1 MRGSHALALAAGLL
15 AASLASAQP
24 QQNIGIAAAVKDR
37 VTGSLGAQERQLA
50 RGDGVFQR
58 EVIGTNDTSSS
69 QLLFLDE
76 TTLTVGPNSNVTLDE
91 FVYDPR
97 PGASKVTMTIGK
109 GVTRFVTGV
118 LQTNSYEIKTPTA
131 TIGVRGTI
139 LLIFVGDDG
148 VTSIEVQDGSAV
160 ITPVLVRGNAR
171 VVEKGGQARIEV
183 DGRFFGSVSRE
194 AARAFYLKLA
204 PLMRTTSARDA
215 YFTRE
220 EAGGSPL
227 RPEITPDA
235 TKNTTRSSRCGAIKT
250 QCVIT
255 NPSTGATTCFTQP
268 ANSSECF
275 LD

>member
-1 MRGSHALALAAGLL
+1 MRGIRRLLGAGLVAVL
-15 AASLASAQP
+15 AFPALAQP
-24 QQNIGIAAAVKDR
+24 QNVGVAAAVKEQ
-37 VTGSLGAQERQLA
+37 VTGSLGAQQRQLA
-50 RGDGVFQR
+50 RGDGVFQN
-58 EVIGTNDTSSS
+58 EIIGTNDVSSS

-139 LLIFVGDDG
+139 LLIFVSDTG
-148 VTSIEVQDGSAV
+148 VTSIEVQDGSA
-160 ITPVLVRGNAR
+160 IIKPI
-171 VVEKGGQARIEV
+171 VVQGDAHVVGKGEQARIEL
-183 DGRFFGSVSRE
+183 DGRFFGSVTRE
-194 AARAFYLKLA
+194 AARAFYLKLT
-204 PLMRTTSARDA
+204 PLMRTTSARDG

-227 RPEITPDA
+227 RPDITPDA
-235 TKNTTRSSRCGAIKT
+235 TKNTARTRRCGTIKT
-250 QCVIT
+250 NCFT
-255 NPSTGATTCFTQP
+255 NPSFGTQCFTQP
-268 ANSSECF
+268 TNSSDCF